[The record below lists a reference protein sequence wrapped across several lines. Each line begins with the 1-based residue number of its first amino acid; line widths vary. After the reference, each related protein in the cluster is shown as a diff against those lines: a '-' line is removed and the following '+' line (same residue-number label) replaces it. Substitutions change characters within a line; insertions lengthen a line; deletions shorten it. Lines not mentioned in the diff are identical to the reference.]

1 MRWVDEVLAWV
12 GFLTSCNL
20 VVETAQRSQAHKQN
34 LATQVIKSLIFG
46 ESALLKLEMR
56 SPQNSIVTAYGLVQ
70 DAIATCSEA

>member
-34 LATQVIKSLIFG
+34 LATQVIKSLILG
-46 ESALLKLEMR
+46 
-56 SPQNSIVTAYGLVQ
+56 
-70 DAIATCSEA
+70 